1 MAFKPKKK
9 QPQFA
14 DLKGVLSQS
23 KQTDNALYQTV
34 QILIERLTQLQGN
47 LNDDIAALSDKFEA
61 TEEAPIDPPLTSD
74 DIVGLGYWTPLTD
87 GDTEETDLIFANG
100 ECIAVFVPTP

>member
-1 MAFKPKKK
+1 MGFRSKTK

-14 DLKGVLSQS
+14 DLKGILSQS

-47 LNDDIAALSDKFEA
+47 LNSDIAGIN
-61 TEEAPIDPPLTSD
+61 EEIEELGAAEPPINPELEFDHYD
-74 DIVGLGYWTPLTD
+74 CPLTD
-87 GDTEETDLIFANG
+87 GLVPVTELIFAAG
-100 ECIAVFVPTP
+100 ECIIVQVPI

>member
-1 MAFKPKKK
+1 MSFRPKKK

-14 DLKGVLSQS
+14 DLKGILSQS

-47 LNDDIAALSDKFEA
+47 INEDIAKL
-61 TEEAPIDPPLTSD
+61 TEDVDELDEGAGEEPLTPEQIMS
-74 DIVGLGYWTPLTD
+74 LGYWTPLTD
-87 GDTEETDLIFANG
+87 GDIDEAHLIFANG
-100 ECIAVFVPTP
+100 EAIAVFVPTP

>member
-1 MAFKPKKK
+1 MAYRPAKK

-14 DLKGVLSQS
+14 DLKGILSQS

-47 LNDDIAALSDKFEA
+47 LNEDISSIKEA
-61 TEEAPIDPPLTSD
+61 VEDASKEEPPTEPET
-74 DIVGLGYWTPLTD
+74 GLEFDHYDSPLTD
-87 GDTEETDLIFANG
+87 GDMIETNLIFANG
-100 ECIAVFVPTP
+100 ECIIVQVPL